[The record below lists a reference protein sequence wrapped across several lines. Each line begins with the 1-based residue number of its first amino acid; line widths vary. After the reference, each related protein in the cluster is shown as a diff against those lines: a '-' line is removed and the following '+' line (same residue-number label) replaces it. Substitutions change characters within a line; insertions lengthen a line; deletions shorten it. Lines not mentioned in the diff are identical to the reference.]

1 MPVLK
6 VIGAD
11 SAARWLMGTGVKV
24 QAGLGPLV
32 AHHGQVYQ
40 GRVRARASG
49 RPGPRVITGDYRRSI
64 GLVLTNVNG
73 VPAAVVGTNAPQG
86 RRLEYGFVGTDS
98 LGRHY
103 NQGPLPHWEP
113 DLERTADELEKAVQA
128 LVIGGIAS

>member
-6 VIGAD
+6 VIGANE
-11 SAARWLMGTGVKV
+11 AARWLVGTGVKV

-73 VPAAVVGTNAPQG
+73 VPAAVIGSSHPAA
-86 RRLEYGFVGTDS
+86 RRLEYGFSGQDS
-98 LGRHY
+98 LGRTY
-103 NQGPLPHWEP
+103 NQAPLPHWEP
-113 DLERTADELEKAVQA
+113 DIERTADELEKAVERLIQGVA
-128 LVIGGIAS
+128 